1 MEKQHLS
8 ASIIALALLGS
19 LAPAHAEDTLKS
31 YTSTLL
37 QLDDGDA
44 RSKKN
49 PLNLF
54 FRKCLEPIFAT
65 KWR

>member
-31 YTSTLL
+31 YTSTWLCCVI
-37 QLDDGDA
+37 
-44 RSKKN
+44 RWN
-49 PLNLF
+49 
-54 FRKCLEPIFAT
+54 
-65 KWR
+65 